1 MYTEFFG
8 LREHPFNVT
17 PDPRF
22 FYANPVYQEAYAS
35 LLLAIRGRKG
45 FAVMTGEVGTGKTT
59 LLRMLMDS
67 LEATI
72 RFVYVY
78 NTRLS
83 FDELLTYTGDELG
96 LPTEGGRL
104 AKIAALNQ
112 FLIEQ
117 LRRGGTGVLLIDE
130 AQDLDNDV
138 LESLRLLS
146 NLETSTEKLL
156 QIILVGQP
164 EFEAKLA
171 EPSLRQLAQRVP
183 TRCRLHPLSDHE
195 VGRYIAARL
204 RTAGYEGRDLFSQ
217 AAVRRIA
224 VCSGGIPRLINILC
238 DNGLQVAYATSKD
251 TVSPAMIDEIS
262 RELGLARY
270 DGAPAAAPLSRKSRS
285 ADDPN
290 LVARPTHPRR
300 RLKFRAVPA
309 GIGALVAGVAVAGT
323 AALVSPPISLS
334 ATAID
339 WAKVSNGVRL
349 LSERVNSGFRSF
361 GAPSATADGQE
372 PTTAPARPDLPVATN
387 SPSTP
392 PSLASRGAEQPQ
404 RWLVRAGTTI
414 EGTAF
419 ALYGG
424 SYPLA
429 MDLIKEF
436 NPHLDDLDWIE
447 TGDVLW
453 LPPLNGETLVRRHS
467 DSSFEVVVGS
477 HFTRETAERV
487 ARSPRRHGYDV
498 NVTPRRITRDRV
510 LYRVTIIGLKTQE
523 AADQAWGV
531 AVANCWIV
539 TPAGH
544 CERERDG

>member
-1 MYTEFFG
+1 MYKDFFG

-72 RFVYVY
+72 RFAYVY

-83 FDELLTYTGDELG
+83 FDELLTYASDELG

-104 AKIAALNQ
+104 AKIGALNQ

-171 EPSLRQLAQRVP
+171 QPSLRQLAQRVP
-183 TRCRLHPLSDHE
+183 VRCRLHPLSDGE

-204 RTAGYEGRDLFSQ
+204 RTAGYSGRDLFSE
-217 AAVRRIA
+217 AAVQRIA
-224 VCSGGIPRLINILC
+224 VGSGGIPRLINILC
-238 DNGLQVAYATSKD
+238 DNGLQVAYATSKR
-251 TVSPAMIDEIS
+251 TVSRAMIDEVI
-262 RELGLARY
+262 RELGPARPDVGRAAVSLAKTS
-270 DGAPAAAPLSRKSRS
+270 PSSE
-285 ADDPN
+285 DPN
-290 LVARPTHPRR
+290 RGPRPTYPRR
-300 RLKFRAVPA
+300 WPKLRAAPA

-334 ATAID
+334 KPAID
-339 WAKVSNGVRL
+339 WADVSTGIRL
-349 LSERVNSGFRSF
+349 LSERVSAGVRSL
-361 GAPSATADGQE
+361 GAGRATADGQE
-372 PTTAPARPDLPVATN
+372 PTTGGVGVDLPDRSYVA
-387 SPSTP
+387 SPGSSTSSP
-392 PSLASRGAEQPQ
+392 RAAQPQ
-404 RWLVRAGTTI
+404 GLLVSAGATVGGI
-414 EGTAF
+414 AGGR
-419 ALYGG
+419 YGNHYLLG
-424 SYPLA
+424 

-436 NPHLDDLDWIE
+436 NPHVDDLDWIT

-453 LPPLNGETLVRRHS
+453 LPPLNRETLIREPS
-467 DSSFEVVVGS
+467 NSAFEVVVGT
-477 HFTRETAERV
+477 HVTREAAESV
-487 ARSPRRHGYDV
+487 ARSPRRHGYEV
-498 NVTPRRITRDRV
+498 GVTPRRITKDRI
-510 LYRVTIIGLKTQE
+510 LYRVTIVGLKTKK
-523 AADQAWGV
+523 AADQAWE
-531 AVANCWIV
+531 ATVANCWNV